1 MEGVGSMEY
10 RGVKRSIALLLIV
23 GMICSGAAAAT
34 FPDVDEN
41 AEYAEAIAYVSEV
54 GIMVGDEKGNFNPDK
69 TVTRAEMAVILCNM
83 LDTGEDLIA
92 AESVFTDVPANH
104 WAKPYIVTAVALGVA
119 SGYGDGRFGVS
130 DHVTYEQAVTMIV
143 SASGWGAESDA
154 RGGYP
159 IGYLSVA
166 TERNYL
172 TGITAELREAMTR
185 GEIAQILYNVYGS
198 NGEKANGN
206 GQISIPHRLLLAE
219 DYGIPDQYLPYIELY
234 ENRSCELLINWAH
247 SVETVETEYEVQR
260 NSDGRIV
267 IVCAP
272 DNGGRV
278 RFVEEMDG
286 SWSYRG
292 ESLGFVQDGDR
303 FSVDGLGR
311 VSVALYSESV
321 DLFQEL
327 EGKTFMFSSGVGG
340 WHTELTFG
348 ANGSFQGLY
357 IDSEMGD
364 SADAYP
370 GGTVYECSF
379 SGNFVDA
386 VQLDNETYSMHIG
399 ALSYDKQPGTQEI
412 RDGMRYL
419 YSEPYGMEDAD
430 LFYIYLPGRYT
441 GDLPQEF
448 LEWVSMPN
456 AWSDVPAVL
465 PMWGLYNEGGKAGFF
480 CGEA

>member
-1 MEGVGSMEY
+1 MEEVGSMKY
-10 RGVKRSIALLLIV
+10 RGVKRFIALLLIV
-23 GMICSGAAAAT
+23 GMIRSGAAAVA
-34 FPDVDEN
+34 FPDVDGN
-41 AEYAEAIAYVSEV
+41 AEYAEAIAYVSEA
-54 GIMVGDEKGNFNPDK
+54 GIMVGDEYGNFNPDK
-69 TVTRAEMAVILCNM
+69 AVTRAEMAVILCNM

-92 AESVFTDVPANH
+92 AESVFVDVPANH

-130 DHVTYEQAVTMIV
+130 DYVTYEQAVTMIV

-166 TERNYL
+166 AERNYL
-172 TGITAELREAMTR
+172 TGITAELGEAMTR
-185 GEIAQILYNVYGS
+185 GEIAQILYNVY
-198 NGEKANGN
+198 ANRSGTAED
-206 GQISIPHRLLLAE
+206 GRIDIPHRLLLAE
-219 DYGIPDQYLPYIELY
+219 DYGISDQYLPYIELY
-234 ENRSCELLINWAH
+234 EDGSCELLINWAR

-260 NSDGRIV
+260 NRDGRIV

-278 RFVEEMDG
+278 RFVEETDG
-286 SWSYRG
+286 SWSYAG
-292 ESLGFVQDGDR
+292 ESLGFVRDGDR
-303 FSVDGLGR
+303 FRVDGSDR
-311 VSVALYSESV
+311 IAVEFHSESV
-321 DLFQEL
+321 DLFREL
-327 EGKTFMFSSGVGG
+327 EGKTFMFTSGAGG

-357 IDSEMGD
+357 IDSDMGD
-364 SADAYP
+364 SADTYP
-370 GGTVYECSF
+370 GGTVYACNF
-379 SGNFVDA
+379 SGYFVDA
-386 VQLDNETYSMHIG
+386 VQLDNETYSMRIG

-430 LFYIYLPGRYT
+430 LFYVYLPGRYT

-456 AWSDVPAVL
+456 AWHDVPAVL
-465 PMWGLYNEGGKAGFF
+465 PMWGLYNEGGKAGFV